1 MIMVNF
7 KSIFVLTG
15 IIFSLIACSKPEA
28 TVQET
33 EATVQKTIP
42 DRTCVAGFVQTRPN
56 RGNIEVFTKS
66 GIVHE
71 TQTIV
76 DVSLITAAEIT
87 EELGIC

>member
-28 TVQET
+28 TVQ
-33 EATVQKTIP
+33 KTIP
-42 DRTCVAGFVQTRPN
+42 DRTCVAGFVQTKPN
-56 RGNIEVFTKS
+56 RGNIEIFTKS

-71 TQTIV
+71 VQTIV

-87 EELGIC
+87 EELGVC